1 MAGFY
6 ERQLQAGCCAYLE
19 ILVVREQQASKR
31 IRKGQSNSRS
41 LQNHSLLPHRGLF
54 PAETPWVTTL
64 THLRVLNLGTICCS
78 WLWEGNTILQA
89 YVSCAGRVL
98 PSGHPPETTSHQ
110 EACLGLMQTPCP
122 DHSRDY
128 YPSQFY
134 LLYSVSIFTAEA
146 LRYSSIT
153 RKWLVKSI
161 IFKHTLTNKTQGLLV
176 QHRLLLPHNLPV
188 ATGIPSD
195 VSYISILKKK
205 CFWGLEN
212 WISN

>member
-89 YVSCAGRVL
+89 YVSCAGRSVTKWTPTWNHI
-98 PSGHPPETTSHQ
+98 PSG
-110 EACLGLMQTPCP
+110 GLPWTDADTMPW
-122 DHSRDY
+122 
-128 YPSQFY
+128 SQ
-134 LLYSVSIFTAEA
+134 
-146 LRYSSIT
+146 
-153 RKWLVKSI
+153 
-161 IFKHTLTNKTQGLLV
+161 QGLLPLTILSALLCV
-176 QHRLLLPHNLPV
+176 HFHCWSTPIFQH
-188 ATGIPSD
+188 
-195 VSYISILKKK
+195 Y
-205 CFWGLEN
+205 
-212 WISN
+212 